1 MSTAILIIYMGMG
14 YGQYEIKFQEFSNME
29 RCVQSMEV
37 IRSMSK
43 DAVQNMMCV
52 IK

>member
-1 MSTAILIIYMGMG
+1 MG
-14 YGQYEIKFQEFSNME
+14 YSQYEIKFQEFTSME

-43 DAVQNMMCV
+43 DTVQNMMCV
-52 IK
+52 VK